1 MKYVPELKTFSSQ
14 EWTDVVLNDFDEFL
28 KDHADSERKVSAN
41 SMGIIAKYPD
51 KVEIIPLLIE
61 NAMEELEHFRLIYDV
76 MLERGIQLRH
86 SMPKD
91 EYAMAMI
98 KKAHSGRVERFLDRL
113 LIASVSEIRG
123 KERFRAVEKALSDEK
138 LKAIYKK
145 IAADESK
152 HGHIFTDMA
161 MTYFD
166 EETVKKRLDYW
177 IDTEDEIFR
186 NLPIR
191 PSLH

>member
-14 EWTDVVLNDFDEFL
+14 EWIDVVLNDFDEFL

-41 SMGIIAKYPD
+41 SMGII
-51 KVEIIPLLIE
+51 
-61 NAMEELEHFRLIYDV
+61 FRLIYDV

-177 IDTEDEIFR
+177 VDTEDEIFR